1 MKSTGEVM
9 GTAGSFGKAY
19 QKAQQ
24 CVGKPIP
31 LEGIAIVDLPVLG
44 FEEHFD
50 VRDFDD
56 FADTDAIIQAI
67 QDGDVDLVLSRDR
80 EVLKACVE
88 NTVTYFSTLE
98 SAEAALEAI
107 NAKRPAPLGAGREGP
122 PQDPARVGSV
132 DAATAR
138 PACTVRLS

>member
-1 MKSTGEVM
+1 M

-67 QDGDVDLVLSRDR
+67 QDGDVDLVLPVTARYSSLRR
-80 EVLKACVE
+80 EHGHLLLDPGVRRGRAGG
-88 NTVTYFSTLE
+88 YQRQ
-98 SAEAALEAI
+98 
-107 NAKRPAPLGAGREGP
+107 RPAPLGAGREGP